1 MSDFETIIF
10 EKRGSVAYA
19 TLDRPQVHNA
29 VNLQMRD
36 DLYQAVSAI
45 RDDPDVRVA
54 VFSGAGD
61 RAFSSG
67 ADISEFGTAPSY
79 IAARQAR
86 WERDLWGLF
95 LSVTK
100 PLIAAIQGYA
110 LGAGCEMSMCCDI
123 RIASEDAR
131 LGLPEVTLGMIPAAG
146 GTQLLPRTV
155 LRGQALDIIYTG
167 GTIDAQEAYRIG
179 LVHKVVP
186 RERLLAEAEAAAQ
199 KLAALDP
206 LAVRCA
212 KEAIV
217 RGLNLSLVDGLAL
230 EKQLSLLTHLAGAR
244 QDRKS

>member
-10 EKRGSVAYA
+10 EKRGSIAYV
-19 TLDRPQVHNA
+19 TLNRPQVHNA

-36 DLYQAVSAI
+36 DLYQAVNAV

-79 IAARQAR
+79 IAAKQAR

-155 LRGQALDIIYTG
+155 LRGQALEIIYTG
-167 GTIDAQEAYRIG
+167 EAIDAQDAYRNG

-186 RERLLAEAEAAAQ
+186 RERLLSEAEAVAQ
-199 KLAALDP
+199 KLAAMDP

-217 RGLNLSLVDGLAL
+217 RGLNLSLADGLAL
-230 EKQLSLLTHLAGAR
+230 EKQLFLLTQLAGAR
-244 QDRKS
+244 QDKKS

>member
-199 KLAALDP
+199 KLAAMDP